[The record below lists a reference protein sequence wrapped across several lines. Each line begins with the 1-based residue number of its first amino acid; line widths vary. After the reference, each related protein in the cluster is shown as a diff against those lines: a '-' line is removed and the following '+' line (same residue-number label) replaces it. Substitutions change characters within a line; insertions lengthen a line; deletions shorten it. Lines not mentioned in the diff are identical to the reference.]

1 MNRKKLFQSKRK
13 GSAMAL
19 MMVALVVLLVT
30 GVGLLSMGLRSRIF
44 ALRMASGIAARCA
57 ADAGLTKAVFEMNQK
72 LKVKPW
78 TDSNMPLVTDE
89 VLPNCDAIF
98 SYTVTGDS
106 SSGFAIESVGNYGW
120 AEKKVR
126 STLRLKSRFDYGI
139 FTQSTMDLRNGTT
152 IDAYNLDAGETLKI
166 GTNSTEA
173 DAISAAAGVTID
185 GDVVVCGGGDPSA
198 VAGSID
204 EGVVT
209 GDIYSAGEYELSS
222 VIAPQYLQALPS
234 QGTIGGG
241 AILTNTGKYDSINLG
256 NSEIALVDGE
266 VILYVTGDIILDN
279 SAQLLIVDA
288 NTNPDASLTL
298 YLGGN
303 LLAQNGAFINN
314 LTLDPTRLKI
324 YALDTCQNIDFK
336 SSSVFYG
343 AIYAPEA
350 DVHLYNSV
358 DVYGSVVGNTFTQDV
373 SAAFHYDA
381 SLRDGTVNDEGMYFV
396 VDRWYEE

>member
-1 MNRKKLFQSKRK
+1 MNRKKLLQSKSK

-44 ALRMASGIAARCA
+44 ALRMASGIVARCA

-78 TDSNMPLVTDE
+78 ADSNLPLVTDE

-106 SSGFAIESVGNYGW
+106 SNGFAIESVGNYGW

-139 FTQSTMDLRNGTT
+139 FTRSTMVLRNGTT
-152 IDAYNLDAGETLKI
+152 MDAYNLDAGETLKI

-173 DAISAAAGVTID
+173 DAIIAHVGVTID
-185 GDVVVCGGGDPSA
+185 GDVVVCGGGDPSV
-198 VAGSID
+198 VASSID
-204 EGVVT
+204 EGVIT
-209 GDIYSAGEYELSS
+209 GDIYSSEEYELSS
-222 VIAPQYLQALPS
+222 IIVPQYLQALPS
-234 QGTIGGG
+234 QGTIAGGT
-241 AILTNTGKYDSINLG
+241 IITTTGKYDSIDIG
-256 NSEIALVDGE
+256 NSEIAAIDGE
-266 VILYVTGDIILDN
+266 VILYVTGDIVLDN

-303 LLAQNGAFINN
+303 IVCKTEPLL
-314 LTLDPTRLKI
+314 TT
-324 YALDTCQNIDFK
+324 
-336 SSSVFYG
+336 
-343 AIYAPEA
+343 
-350 DVHLYNSV
+350 
-358 DVYGSVVGNTFTQDV
+358 
-373 SAAFHYDA
+373 
-381 SLRDGTVNDEGMYFV
+381 
-396 VDRWYEE
+396 